1 MQLHGR
7 PTVSML
13 PRPAMT
19 TLYTSGKLCNKD
31 AEMEY
36 KKRDFS
42 KSRVGQQ
49 LGNYR
54 IVQLLGRGNFADVY
68 LGEHIHLNTLAAIKV
83 LDMRLTN
90 EDMNDFLR
98 EARTIA
104 HLRHPH
110 IVQVLEFD
118 VESGVPYLVM
128 DYAAHGTLRQQYA
141 PGTSL
146 SPETILPYIQQIAA
160 ALHYAHNQKIIHRD
174 VKPEN
179 MLLGEHNQV
188 LLSDFGIAVVAN
200 SSRTQSMRGVAGTI
214 VYMAPEQ
221 LRGKPVPASDQYSL
235 AAVAYEWLTGS
246 LPFSGSFVEIA
257 THQTLTPPPSLR
269 EKVPDLSAHIEAVIL
284 KALAKDATQR
294 FASIQEFATAFEQ
307 ACRPDGAVD
316 VTNVTIDLFSSDTA
330 PLPALPQTSAM
341 NVLPIQETT
350 ITTYRGHTAAVKAV
364 AWEPHE
370 LHTATFYR
378 SRIASASD
386 DGTIQIWE
394 AETGRK
400 ILTYRNHSGGVN
412 ALAWSANGKYIAS
425 AGVDSTVQVWTAA
438 NMRRICT
445 YSNHSAK
452 VTSIA
457 WSPLNSAQ
465 TSPQATYPLRIASA
479 SVDGSIQI
487 WEATSG
493 RRTLTYHGHEQ
504 DIRAV
509 AWSPDGKY
517 IASTGEDMTVQIWLP
532 STGHTVF
539 TYRNHMHE
547 VLSVAWS
554 PDGKCIASGGAD
566 QNVQVWEAL
575 TGNLIYTYTGHQ
587 FTVSAL
593 AWSSDGQR
601 IASASFDRT
610 VQVWEAST
618 GANAVS
624 YPGHSNWVYAVAWS
638 PTSPLR
644 IASGGGDKTVQVWL
658 VE

>member
-1 MQLHGR
+1 
-7 PTVSML
+7 
-13 PRPAMT
+13 
-19 TLYTSGKLCNKD
+19 
-31 AEMEY
+31 MEY

-141 PGTSL
+141 PSTSL

-316 VTNVTIDLFSSDTA
+316 ITDVTIDLFSSDTA

-370 LHTATFYR
+370 LHPATFYR

-412 ALAWSANGKYIAS
+412 ALAWS
-425 AGVDSTVQVWTAA
+425 
-438 NMRRICT
+438 
-445 YSNHSAK
+445 
-452 VTSIA
+452 
-457 WSPLNSAQ
+457 
-465 TSPQATYPLRIASA
+465 
-479 SVDGSIQI
+479 GSIQI

-493 RRTLTYHGHEQ
+493 RRILTYHGHEQ